1 MRTGDCRLFQG
12 AAAAVFLLAAL
23 PAAQAADTGPA
34 GVSLQ
39 DGWMRALPAAVP
51 SGGYFT
57 LLNKSSKVAILTGA
71 GSPACGMLMLHKSDD
86 KGGLSSMSDIAEVA
100 VPAGGKVSFTPGGY
114 HLMCMDSKPSLKP
127 GATVPVTLA
136 FKSGEK
142 LTVSFAVRNAAGK

>member
-1 MRTGDCRLFQG
+1 MRTGDCRLFH
-12 AAAAVFLLAAL
+12 ATAAVFLLAAVSG
-23 PAAQAADTGPA
+23 AQADAGPA
-34 GVSLQ
+34 GVSVQ

-57 LLNKSSKVAILTGA
+57 LLNNSAKALVLTGA
-71 GSPACGMLMLHKSDD
+71 NSPACGMLMLHKSDA
-86 KGGLSSMSDIAEVA
+86 KGGLSSMSDVAEVP

-114 HLMCMDSKPSLKP
+114 HLMCMDTKPSLKP